1 MAFAPEGWTEKLY
14 ERFRD
19 LHEQPLP
26 EGEEAAGD
34 AAADTD
40 VEPSILHIDMDAFFA
55 AVEQRDN
62 PALRNKPLIIGGVVD
77 RLAPG
82 AARVSPRGV
91 VTTCS
96 YEARAFGVRSG
107 MPLAKAWQLC
117 PHGIFL
123 AGSHGKYGA
132 ASLEVMDLLRRYSP
146 ELEPVSIDE
155 AFLNVSR
162 CHRVQGRS
170 VDIALSIQTAVR
182 EELGL
187 GCSIGI
193 GSNRLLAKMASKLRK
208 PAGIFVLTSAS
219 APAVLAPLP
228 VQKMHGIGES
238 ATAALNRLGIHTLGE
253 LAAYP
258 EEVLVRRFGP
268 HMGHN
273 LKKLANGIGSRVVK
287 PFGYRREEKSIGQ
300 ERTFGRDQN
309 SREAITSELLH
320 LCEKVGGRMRAGGW
334 LGKVVTLRLR
344 SSSFETHTRQMALPE
359 PTDRDR
365 VIFTLAETLLERNWQ
380 PGSSLRLIGVS
391 VSGLIAERTRGGIQ
405 GNLLDGLAPERERA
419 VDRTI
424 DRIRG
429 EFGGAAIAR
438 CNAMMRY
445 TYRNG
450 NGGPAV
456 ARG

>member
-1 MAFAPEGWTEKLY
+1 MAFAPDGWTEKLY

-19 LHEQPLP
+19 LQGETLPSGQDATAPALP
-26 EGEEAAGD
+26 EPDPEE
-34 AAADTD
+34 
-40 VEPSILHIDMDAFFA
+40 EPSILHIDMDAFFA

-62 PALRNKPLIIGGVVD
+62 PALRGKALIIGGVVD

-82 AARVSPRGV
+82 EARVSPRGV

-107 MPLAKAWQLC
+107 MPLAEAWRLC
-117 PHGIFL
+117 PDGIFL
-123 AGSHGKYGA
+123 SGSHGKYGS
-132 ASLEVMDLLRRYSP
+132 ASLEVMDLLRRFSP

-170 VDIALSIQTAVR
+170 VDIALAIQKSVR
-182 EELGL
+182 DELGL
-187 GCSIGI
+187 SCSIGI
-193 GSNRLLAKMASKLRK
+193 GSNRLLAKMASKMRK
-208 PAGIFVLTSAS
+208 PAGIYVLSSAA
-219 APAVLAPLP
+219 APAVLAPMP
-228 VQKMHGIGES
+228 VQKMHGIGEA
-238 ATAALNRLGIHTLGE
+238 ATASLNRLGIHTLGE

-273 LKKLANGIGSRVVK
+273 LKQLSLGVGSRVVK
-287 PFGYRREEKSIGQ
+287 PFGYRREEKSVGQ
-300 ERTFGRDQN
+300 ERTFGRDQH
-309 SREAITSELLH
+309 SLPAISSELLH

-344 SSSFETHTRQMALPE
+344 SSGFVTSSRQTALPAA
-359 PTDRDR
+359 TDRDR
-365 VIFTLAETLLERNWQ
+365 VIFDRAMHLLQNNWHE
-380 PGSSLRLIGVS
+380 GESLRLIGVS
-391 VSGLIAERTRGGIQ
+391 VSGLVQASRSQWVQ
-405 GNLLDGLAPERERA
+405 GDLLSEVAPERERA
-419 VDRTI
+419 VDRAI

-429 EFGGAAIAR
+429 EFGGQAIAR

-445 TYRNG
+445 SYRNG
-450 NGGPAV
+450 HNG
-456 ARG
+456 

>member
-1 MAFAPEGWTEKLY
+1 MAFAPEGWTEKLR
-14 ERFRD
+14 ERFQD
-19 LHEQPLP
+19 LEGQALP
-26 EGEEAAGD
+26 AVGAGETAG
-34 AAADTD
+34 APGE
-40 VEPSILHIDMDAFFA
+40 EPSILHIDMDAFFA

-62 PALRNKPLIIGGVVD
+62 PALRGKPVIIGGVVD
-77 RLAPG
+77 RLG
-82 AARVSPRGV
+82 GDAARVSPRGV

-96 YEARAFGVRSG
+96 YEARPFGVRSG
-107 MPLAKAWQLC
+107 MPLAQAWQLC
-117 PHGIFL
+117 PQGIFL
-123 AGSHGKYGA
+123 PGSHGKYGC
-132 ASLEVMDLLRRYSP
+132 ASLEVMEMLRRFSP

-155 AFLNVSR
+155 AFLNVTR

-170 VDIALSIQTAVR
+170 VDIALAIQTAIR

-187 GCSIGI
+187 SCSVGV

-208 PAGIFVLTSAS
+208 PAGIYVLSAEA

-228 VQKMHGIGES
+228 VQKMHGIGEA

-273 LKKLANGIGSRVVK
+273 LKCLARGEGSRVVR

-300 ERTFGRDQN
+300 ERTFGRDQH
-309 SREAITSELLH
+309 SRSAIRSELLH

-334 LGKVVTLRLR
+334 LGTTVTLRLR
-344 SSSFETHTRQMALPE
+344 SSRFETHTRQHALPE

-365 VIFTLAETLLERNWQ
+365 LLFETATILLERNWE
-380 PGSSLRLIGVS
+380 PGTGLRLIGVS
-391 VSGLIAERTRGGIQ
+391 VSGLLAERSRGWVQ
-405 GNLLDGLAPERERA
+405 GDLLAGVAPERERA
-419 VDRTI
+419 VDKTI

-429 EFGGAAIAR
+429 EFGGGAIAR

-450 NGGPAV
+450 RAV
-456 ARG
+456 TGQ